1 MIATITCIY
10 LNNQLQNNES
20 KANPPLWYDRPTN
33 NNIANANEAWIVL
46 DNDVNKLLMIHI
58 VYTLN

>member
-1 MIATITCIY
+1 M
-10 LNNQLQNNES
+10 
-20 KANPPLWYDRPTN
+20 N